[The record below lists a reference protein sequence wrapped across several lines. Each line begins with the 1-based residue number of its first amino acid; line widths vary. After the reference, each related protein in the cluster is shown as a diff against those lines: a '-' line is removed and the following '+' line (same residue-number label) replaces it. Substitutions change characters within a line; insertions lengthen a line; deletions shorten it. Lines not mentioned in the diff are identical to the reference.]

1 MATRSLDDWP
11 GGSQLRK
18 LQSLCFLFLIL
29 VVPAVCQQTPSAP
42 ADTEVRIDSMLK
54 QLTLEEKIDLIG
66 GVDDFYI
73 RANQKI
79 GLPRLRMSDGPVGI
93 RNYGA
98 STALAGGIALAAT
111 WDVDLIQRAG
121 TVLGDDARARGV
133 HFLLGPGV
141 NIYRAPLN
149 GRNFEYFGEDPFLA
163 SRTAVAYIK
172 GVQSR
177 GVCATIKHF
186 VGNNS
191 EYDRHNVDSII
202 DERTLREI
210 YLPSFEAAVKEAHV
224 CSIMDSYNLTN
235 GEHMTQNGYLNNDVV
250 KKDWGFKGI
259 IMSDWTSTYDGV
271 AAVNGGL
278 DLEMPSAKFMN
289 RVTLLPAVKAGK
301 VSEATIDDHVR
312 RILRTAIQM
321 GWLDRDQTELSISR
335 YNLDG
340 RAVSLEAARAGIVLL
355 KNEGDLLPLDK
366 SKIKTIAVVG
376 PDAYPAAPVGGG
388 SAAVRPFNAVS
399 YLEGL
404 ANYSAKIKVLYDPG
418 IPSLSEM
425 AKQTHFITE
434 SSGGTPGLKAEYFA
448 STDLSGAPNVKSI
461 DEDVNYGA
469 DNPLPVSFNSGRWT
483 GYYVAKENAL
493 YHAFVQSMGE
503 LGGVRLYLDEKLLV
517 DDWERHKALVN
528 DVTLNLTPG
537 PHKVRLEA
545 YRTDSWNNP
554 HLRLGIVS
562 TKSLVNPEARAIAS
576 GSDAVVVAVGFD
588 RYSESEASDR
598 SFQLPTGQ
606 NELIE
611 AMLAAN
617 KNVIVVVNAGGAVDM
632 SAWVNRTPAL
642 LQAWYPGQEGGT
654 ALAQILFGDFSP
666 SGKLPVSFE
675 RRLEDNPTYPNYY
688 PNDGDKRV
696 KYNEGIFV
704 GYRHYDK
711 AGVKPLFPFG
721 FGLSYTTF
729 KFSDLSIAPSST
741 TGDQPV
747 TVSFNVTNTGNRE
760 GAEVAELY
768 VSDHHANVSRPVK
781 ELKGFAKVNLKPGE
795 TQKVSLTLDG
805 RALSY
810 YDSKTRRG
818 KASPGEFEVM
828 VGKSAA
834 EIDLQ
839 GALSLAQ

>member
-1 MATRSLDDWP
+1 M
-11 GGSQLRK
+11 LRK
-18 LQSLCFLFLIL
+18 LQSLSFLFLLL
-29 VVPAVCQQTPSAP
+29 VIPVVCQQTPSAP
-42 ADTEVRIDSMLK
+42 ADTEARIDSMVK
-54 QLTLEEKIDLIG
+54 QLTLVDKIDLIG

-79 GLPRLRMSDGPVGI
+79 GLPRLKMSDGPVGL

-111 WDVDLIQRAG
+111 WDLDLIHRAG
-121 TVLGDDARARGV
+121 IVLGDDARARGV

-141 NIYRAPLN
+141 NIYRAPMN

-163 SRTAVAYIK
+163 SRVAVAYIN

-224 CSIMDSYNLTN
+224 CSVMDSYNFTN
-235 GEHMTQNGYLNNDVV
+235 GEHMSQNGYLNNDVV
-250 KKDWGFKGI
+250 KKEWGFKGI
-259 IMSDWTSTYDGV
+259 LMSDWTSTYDGV

-278 DLEMPSAKFMN
+278 DLEMPSGKFMN
-289 RVTLLPAVKAGK
+289 RATLSPAVKAGK

-312 RILRTAIQM
+312 RILRIAIQM
-321 GWLDRDQTELSISR
+321 SWLERDQTQLFIPR

-340 RAVSLEAARAGIVLL
+340 RAVSLDAARASIVLL

-366 SKIKTIAVVG
+366 TRIKTIAVVG
-376 PDAYPAAPVGGG
+376 PDAYPAVPVGGG

-425 AKQTHFITE
+425 AQQTPFLTE
-434 SSGGTPGLKAEYFA
+434 SSGGVAGLKVELFA
-448 STDLSGAPNVKSI
+448 STDLSGVPNVKGR
-461 DEDVNYGA
+461 DEDVNYSEEI
-469 DNPLPVSFNSGRWT
+469 PLPASFNSGRWT
-483 GYYVAKENAL
+483 GYYVAGKSAP
-493 YHAFVQSMGE
+493 YHVFVQSMWE
-503 LGGVRLYLDEKLLV
+503 QGGVRLYLDEHLIV
-517 DDWERHKALVN
+517 DDWQRHTALVN

-545 YRTDSWNNP
+545 YRTDSWNSP
-554 HLRLGIVS
+554 HLRLGIVAA
-562 TKSLVNPEARAIAS
+562 TSLVNSEARAIAS
-576 GSDAVVVAVGFD
+576 SADAVVVAVGFD
-588 RYSESEASDR
+588 RYSESEGSDR

-606 NELIE
+606 DELIE

-632 SAWVNRTPAL
+632 SAWLNRTPAL

-666 SGKLPVSFE
+666 SGKLPVSFD

-704 GYRHYDK
+704 GYRYHDK
-711 AGVKPLFPFG
+711 MGVKPLFPFG

-729 KFSDLSIAPSST
+729 KFADLAITPSST

-768 VSDHHANVSRPVK
+768 VSDHHANVPRPVK

-795 TQKVSLTLDG
+795 TQKISITLDR

-810 YDSKTRRG
+810 YDSEARQW
-818 KASPGEFEVM
+818 KASAGEFGVM
-828 VGKSAA
+828 VGTSAA
-834 EIDLQ
+834 EIVLH
-839 GALSLAQ
+839 GALSLTR